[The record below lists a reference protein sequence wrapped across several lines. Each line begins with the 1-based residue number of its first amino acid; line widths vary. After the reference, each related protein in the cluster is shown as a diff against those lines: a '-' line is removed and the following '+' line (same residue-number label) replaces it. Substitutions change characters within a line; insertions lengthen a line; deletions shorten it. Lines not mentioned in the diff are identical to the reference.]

1 MSDREPQYFCIK
13 SLEGKRV
20 EGVHV
25 HPLAINL
32 LICRDFVRECCCFGG
47 ETVNVSGEGSGVELI
62 SLAASLLA
70 NYFLVGREEKNGKKK
85 ERKKKKLFRKEK
97 NGGSAAK
104 YRLLTIP
111 ANYAG

>member
-1 MSDREPQYFCIK
+1 M
-13 SLEGKRV
+13 
-20 EGVHV
+20 
-25 HPLAINL
+25 
-32 LICRDFVRECCCFGG
+32 
-47 ETVNVSGEGSGVELI
+47 SGEESGVELI

-70 NYFLVGREEKNGKKK
+70 NYFLVGREEKKGKKKLK
-85 ERKKKKLFRKEK
+85 ERKKNFCEEK